1 MKIEKEYDNIFR
13 YVLYRVNCR
22 EEAEDITQ
30 ETFLRYIQH
39 SEYHKKGNERQVL
52 YTIAR
57 NLCVDFYR
65 KSKIEPIY
73 EDTLQA
79 DNSDILRDVAV
90 RVAMSKLSEE
100 QREIIIMRLVNGE
113 NISVIAKVFG
123 TSRFTMGRR
132 ISGIISKLKE
142 ELGKEELL

>member
-39 SEYHKKGNERQVL
+39 SEYHKQGSERQVL

-65 KSKIEPIY
+65 RAKTEPI
-73 EDTLQA
+73 ENTQQA

-132 ISGIISKLKE
+132 INGIISKLKE